1 MNDAAAALA
10 RYHVIVNPSR
20 ILATTDVEAPRSY
33 TTREAAE
40 AECNRLNG
48 GASTSRYMV
57 IVTGE

>member
-20 ILATTDVEAPRSY
+20 ILATKDVEAPRSY

-40 AECNRLNG
+40 AECNRLKQ
-48 GASTSRYMV
+48 ALADTW
-57 IVTGE
+57 